1 MTSPNIL
8 AEIFARDPREH
19 SDADFKA
26 LISHLRDLRQ
36 RFVHDGGKPAGGPKS
51 LTAEQK
57 KAVSLDLDIK
67 L

>member
-1 MTSPNIL
+1 MTSPNII

-19 SDADFKA
+19 SDADFKT
-26 LISHLRDLRQ
+26 LIEHLRDLRL
-36 RFVHDGGKPAGGPKS
+36 RFVHEGGKPAAGPKS
-51 LTAEQK
+51 LTADQK